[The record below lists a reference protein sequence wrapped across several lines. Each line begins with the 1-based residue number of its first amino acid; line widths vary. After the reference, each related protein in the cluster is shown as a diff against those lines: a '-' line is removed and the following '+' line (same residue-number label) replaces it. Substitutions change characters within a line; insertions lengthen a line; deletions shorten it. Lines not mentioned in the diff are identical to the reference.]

1 MDFGDDQEGGSESQQ
16 QQQQRRKR
24 YHRHTPRQIQTL
36 EAYALTPF
44 LLFFVFLR
52 MFKECPHPDE
62 NQRAQLSREL
72 GLEARQIKFWF
83 QNRRTQMK
91 AQHERADNCFL
102 RAENDKIRCENIAM
116 REALKN
122 VICPTCGGPPVAEDY
137 FDEQKLRMEN
147 ARLKEELD
155 RVASLTSKFLGRPYT
170 QMPQGMPQMSASS
183 LDLSMGGGHHH
194 HHHGLGLG
202 GPNLDLDLLSGAASS
217 SEMPQFHL
225 PPPVTE
231 MERPA
236 MAGMATRAM
245 DEVIRLAQAGDHV
258 WVKIPGGDGREILN
272 VETYDNIFSKPG
284 CSFRAADLRVEG
296 SRDSAL
302 VCMTAAA
309 LVEVF
314 MDTSNWMEFF
324 PSIVCNARTV
334 DVLVNGVNGRSE
346 SLILMYEELHIMT
359 PVLPTRELSFL
370 RYCRQIDQGLW
381 AIADVSVDMQR
392 DVHFGAPPRSRR
404 LPSGCLIA
412 DMSNGYSKVTWVEH
426 MEMEDKVSTGPLFR
440 DIVHS
445 GAAFG
450 AQRWLGALQRACERC
465 ASLSSLG
472 GMHAD
477 IAGVTAEGRRS
488 MMKLSQRMV
497 SSFCASMTASQHHQW
512 THMSGTAGNDVC
524 VRVSMHRNGD
534 PGQPNGVVLSAA
546 TSVWLPVAS
555 DHVFAFVR
563 DESTRSQWDVL
574 THGNQVQ
581 EVSRIPNGAN
591 PGNCISLLRGLQ
603 SSQNSM
609 LVVQESC
616 TDASG
621 SLVVYSPIDIP
632 AANVVMSGEDPSGIP
647 LLPSGFTIWPDGRS
661 GAVGGGGA
669 STSAGGQIAGSV
681 VTVAFQI
688 LVSSLP
694 SSKLNAESIATV
706 SDLINNTVRN
716 LRNALNCG

>member
-36 EAYALTPF
+36 EA
-44 LLFFVFLR
+44 

-217 SEMPQFHL
+217 SEMPH
-225 PPPVTE
+225 
-231 MERPA
+231 
-236 MAGMATRAM
+236 
-245 DEVIRLAQAGDHV
+245 
-258 WVKIPGGDGREILN
+258 
-272 VETYDNIFSKPG
+272 
-284 CSFRAADLRVEG
+284 
-296 SRDSAL
+296 
-302 VCMTAAA
+302 
-309 LVEVF
+309 
-314 MDTSNWMEFF
+314 NWMEFF

-381 AIADVSVDMQR
+381 AIADVSADMQR

-412 DMSNGYSKVTWVEH
+412 DMANGYSKVTWVEH
-426 MEMEDKVSTGPLFR
+426 MEIEDKVSIGPLFR
-440 DIVHS
+440 DIVQT

-477 IAGVTAEGRRS
+477 IAGASIGFTFEAYDRDGCAVTAEGRRS

-661 GAVGGGGA
+661 GAGGGA
-669 STSAGGQIAGSV
+669 STSAGGQVAGSV

-706 SDLINNTVRN
+706 SELINNTVRN

>member
-1 MDFGDDQEGGSESQQ
+1 MDFGDDQEGGSEGQQ
-16 QQQQRRKR
+16 QGQQRRKR

-36 EAYALTPF
+36 EA
-44 LLFFVFLR
+44 

-155 RVASLTSKFLGRPYT
+155 RVASLTSKFLGRPFT
-170 QMPQGMPQMSASS
+170 QMPQGMPQMNVE
-183 LDLSMGGGHHH
+183 LSMGGMPM
-194 HHHGLGLG
+194 G
-202 GPNLDLDLLSGAASS
+202 GALNLDLDLLSGATAAASS
-217 SEMPQFHL
+217 SSQMPQFHL
-225 PPPVTE
+225 PAPVTE

-258 WVKIPGGDGREILN
+258 WVKIPGGDGREALN

-284 CSFRAADLRVEG
+284 SSYRAADLRVEG
-296 SRDSAL
+296 TRDSAL

-309 LVEVF
+309 LVDVF
-314 MDTSNWMEFF
+314 MDTNNWVEFF

-334 DVLVNGVNGRSE
+334 DVLVNGINGRSE
-346 SLILMYEELHIMT
+346 SLILMYEELHMMT
-359 PVLPTRELSFL
+359 PVVPTREFSFL

-412 DMSNGYSKVTWVEH
+412 DMANGYSKVTWVEH
-426 MEMEDKVSTGPLFR
+426 MEIEEKMTSSPLFR
-440 DIVHS
+440 DIVQS

-450 AQRWLGALQRACERC
+450 AHRWLGALQRACERC

-512 THMSGTAGNDVC
+512 THMTGAAGNDVC

-546 TSVWLPVAS
+546 TSVWLPVPC

-581 EVSRIPNGAN
+581 EVSRIPNGGN
-591 PGNCISLLRGLQ
+591 PGNCISLLRGMQ

-647 LLPSGFTIWPDGRS
+647 LLPSGFSIWPEHGGGRS
-661 GAVGGGGA
+661 VAGA
-669 STSAGGQIAGSV
+669 STSSPVAGSI

-716 LRNALNCG
+716 LKIALNCG

>member
-1 MDFGDDQEGGSESQQ
+1 MDFGDDQEGGSESQ

-36 EAYALTPF
+36 EA
-44 LLFFVFLR
+44 

-170 QMPQGMPQMSASS
+170 QMPQGMPQMSTSS

-194 HHHGLGLG
+194 HHQGLGLG

-284 CSFRAADLRVEG
+284 SSFRATDLRVEG

-302 VCMTAAA
+302 VCMTADA
-309 LVEVF
+309 LADVF

-334 DVLVNGVNGRSE
+334 EVLVNGINGRSE

-359 PVLPTRELSFL
+359 PVLPTRGLSFL

-392 DVHFGAPPRSRR
+392 DVHFVAPPRSRR

-426 MEMEDKVSTGPLFR
+426 MEMEDKVSIGPLFR
-440 DIVHS
+440 DIVQT

-450 AQRWLGALQRACERC
+450 AHRWVGALQRACERC

-512 THMSGTAGNDVC
+512 THMPGAAGNDVC
-524 VRVSMHRNGD
+524 VRVSLHRNGD

-647 LLPSGFTIWPDGRS
+647 LLPSGFSIWPDSRS
-661 GAVGGGGA
+661 GVVGGGGA
-669 STSAGGQIAGSV
+669 STSAGAGGPLAGSV